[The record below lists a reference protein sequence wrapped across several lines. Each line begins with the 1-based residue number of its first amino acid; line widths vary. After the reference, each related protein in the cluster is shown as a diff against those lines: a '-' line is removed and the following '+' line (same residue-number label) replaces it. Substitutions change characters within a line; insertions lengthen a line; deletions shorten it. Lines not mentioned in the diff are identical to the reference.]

1 MKISQLVSEIS
12 LGDYTKKAK
21 LKQAGAQMSK
31 AFGNDRS
38 PEKMAQLDREIAN
51 RGKGL
56 ERAKVRTD
64 KAHAE
69 YEAKRKA
76 EYEQGIRDKYAGVDI
91 DAEIAKLQPAIKS
104 AYNDY
109 QYGARNTWSQGRDE
123 YQRLSARV
131 RELEYAKKILSGEQ
145 ESATGGA
152 TGSGSITQG
161 RGKGR
166 PDSIVV

>member
-1 MKISQLVSEIS
+1 MKIADLLTESQLDEIT
-12 LGDYTKKAK
+12 LGDYHRKAK

-31 AFGNDRS
+31 AFGHDRS

-76 EYEQGIRDKYAGVDI
+76 EYEELINKKAKELTKRNKDGFGYEVHNVIRI
-91 DAEIAKLQPAIKS
+91 D
-104 AYNDY
+104 
-109 QYGARNTWSQGRDE
+109 G
-123 YQRLSARV
+123 
-131 RELEYAKKILSGEQ
+131 
-145 ESATGGA
+145 
-152 TGSGSITQG
+152 
-161 RGKGR
+161 
-166 PDSIVV
+166 